1 MPERTCLSKRVSSTS
16 VNSYRTYLL
25 MRRNK
30 LPQRLKRVPPR
41 HNLCTT
47 NDAKAIQHLKGAN
60 VVWSY
65 ERIRKNYD
73 AQSIPLVDVVFRAL
87 DDLDVPDEISV
98 IPIGIAR
105 LASFRLGTIWKDGE
119 CIAEHD
125 FGEDQEFTVNFTA
138 GTFSHV
144 SVVAKAGHPSLHA
157 DPVPGSAQRA
167 PTLTDFLSFP
177 LPEDKTLL
185 IPCIEFLVR
194 CYGSTPDIAR
204 TLATH
209 DWDNVKSELYACAEV
224 DPEIW
229 LVRPAKH
236 IHDDDA
242 LLLASMLYD
251 PYAQNAAKEI
261 YSTLDNALGAEM
273 REVSLQVR
281 PWFQGPATVRA
292 RGRWLEG
299 GDTFVCCEVTGLSE
313 PLSNAYEIRRVN
325 YSREDPQGKV
335 VTDINRIDVEIPKPQ
350 DPYEVTD
357 LEEPDRNG
365 AEWAKP
371 DPSFETIGP
380 KCRFTRSIEER
391 SYSERRVVKHNPTTP
406 TVVST
411 GDKVNSGTGVKKVR
425 HVARRVPGDG
435 GVLNA
440 IWTELR
446 RLRHAQSDFSLLEWY
461 SGKAFDEGSSF
472 RLLSLPGFHDED
484 NPGDKARRWLAHKD
498 NATGVRGML
507 VIHAVINNRSFYI
520 LETQRKKKR
529 INEVYEEETSF
540 GLLMEIHDPAL
551 ALKEI
556 SRICDKIRFCIGKFL
571 ELEDLDPDFKHWA
584 FRHIHRGG
592 LFEANATLRAAFA
605 KMNIKL
611 SRSEQKPKPPKSG
624 STE

>member
-1 MPERTCLSKRVSSTS
+1 
-16 VNSYRTYLL
+16 

-87 DDLDVPDEISV
+87 DELDVPDEISV

-105 LASFRLGTIWKDGE
+105 LASFRLGTIWRDGE

-125 FGEDQEFTVNFTA
+125 FGEDQLFTVDFTE
-138 GTFSHV
+138 GTFSYV
-144 SVVAKAGHPSLHA
+144 SAVAKRGHPSFRA
-157 DPVPGSAQRA
+157 DPVPGSAQKA

-177 LPEDKTLL
+177 VPEGTLL

-209 DWDNVKSELYACAEV
+209 DWDNVKAQLYACAEV

-261 YSTLDNALGAEM
+261 YSNLDISLGAEM
-273 REVSLQVR
+273 KEVSLQVR
-281 PWFQGPATVRA
+281 PWFQGLATVRA
-292 RGRWLEG
+292 RGRWLKG
-299 GDTFVCCEVTGLSE
+299 GKTFVCCEVTGLSE
-313 PLSNAYEIRRVN
+313 PLSNPYEIRRVN

-371 DPSFETIGP
+371 DPGFKTIGP
-380 KCRFTRSIEER
+380 NCRFTRSIEAR
-391 SYSERRVVKHNPTTP
+391 SYSERRVVKHAPKTP

-425 HVARRVPGDG
+425 NVARRVLGDG

-446 RLRHAQSDFSLLEWY
+446 RLQHAQSDFSLLEWY
-461 SGKAFDEGSSF
+461 SGKAFHEGSNF

-484 NPGDKARRWLAHKD
+484 NPGDDARRWLAYKD
-498 NATGVRGML
+498 NATGLRGML
-507 VIHAVINNRSFYI
+507 VIHAVINHRSFYI

-529 INEVYEEETSF
+529 FKEVYEEEASF

-551 ALKEI
+551 ALEEI
-556 SRICDKIRFCIGKFL
+556 SRICDKIRFCSGKFL
-571 ELEDLDPDFKHWA
+571 ALDDLDPDFKHWA

-592 LFEANATLRAAFA
+592 LFEANATLRSAFA

-611 SRSEQKPKPPKSG
+611 SRSEQKPEPAKSG